1 MCGVLLLK
9 IRFRRLDLEQTL
21 TGLIWGKSFTQ
32 QIQGFPVSFSF
43 QWYISFGNQSWN
55 NEEHPFE
62 DMLFA
67 IRSGISGCHGWLGTQ
82 WLYTQW
88 LYQTQWHTL
97 IISGICWCPIGVP
110 SKGDFHLIHDL
121 KTPWK
126 CLEEPSDLSR
136 ASAIYLSF
144 PRAAIEPIEPM
155 ESHRFRFQVSRLP
168 SDQALGQTNI
178 WLQQCA
184 CLCSFMFIVL
194 ARLSHQRMSKFGNV
208 EEIILKALRLL
219 RSASEAH
226 KECSTKPRSCVFC
239 INVASWFVS
248 IPSHWALSTHDMTWY
263 PTNVE
268 RISIFQSQWH
278 HNPSTISSSFK
289 HSQIDARCVAILS
302 VSLMGCPEW
311 ANRFAAGWSHPVFC
325 LATAAVQAPHRQDQN
340 RPICDG
346 LQW

>member
-1 MCGVLLLK
+1 
-9 IRFRRLDLEQTL
+9 
-21 TGLIWGKSFTQ
+21 
-32 QIQGFPVSFSF
+32 
-43 QWYISFGNQSWN
+43 
-55 NEEHPFE
+55 
-62 DMLFA
+62 
-67 IRSGISGCHGWLGTQ
+67 
-82 WLYTQW
+82 
-88 LYQTQWHTL
+88 
-97 IISGICWCPIGVP
+97 
-110 SKGDFHLIHDL
+110 
-121 KTPWK
+121 
-126 CLEEPSDLSR
+126 
-136 ASAIYLSF
+136 
-144 PRAAIEPIEPM
+144 M

-268 RISIFQSQWH
+268 RISIFQGQWH

-325 LATAAVQAPHRQDQN
+325 LATAAVQAPTDNTKIVRFVMACSDSERAVASPLATWSGQLCIGIETEKIPLGIEH
-340 RPICDG
+340 P
-346 LQW
+346 